1 MYMVVDS
8 KRCVIKSFELDNN
21 IFNID
26 DRAKKLYLK
35 IGVEFED
42 AVQYGEFNYF
52 FETKE
57 IKIIN
62 LIEEREG
69 VVDDFIN
76 NNIITII
83 RRVMWDNEDNIASK
97 LFLGDKVM
105 IKNSLTIAEVTGRFD
120 SAEFYYELDNNFEID
135 YQIDELIKWG
145 NSPQEERECE
155 NYQELKHI
163 NIALDR
169 VSFGDKVAYDVTYE
183 YHNGDERLKRFN
195 VIGDSY
201 KKTYNRA
208 LEYFIKSIEEEGE
221 EFKIE

>member
-42 AVQYGEFNYF
+42 TVQYREFNYF

-83 RRVMWDNEDNIASK
+83 RRVNTLA
-97 LFLGDKVM
+97 
-105 IKNSLTIAEVTGRFD
+105 KNS
-120 SAEFYYELDNNFEID
+120 
-135 YQIDELIKWG
+135 Q
-145 NSPQEERECE
+145 
-155 NYQELKHI
+155 
-163 NIALDR
+163 
-169 VSFGDKVAYDVTYE
+169 
-183 YHNGDERLKRFN
+183 
-195 VIGDSY
+195 
-201 KKTYNRA
+201 
-208 LEYFIKSIEEEGE
+208 
-221 EFKIE
+221 